1 MYITLTKKRISVIL
15 FAAVLL
21 FILVGQF
28 FSVKANEI
36 DASTNLKRVQFI
48 NTLGITLKSDDYK
61 EKTVTIP
68 QQFGAVYSN
77 YNALQR
83 KAGFDLLG
91 YRGKQVKIY
100 TYNIDGETV
109 VNLMVYKDRLIG
121 GDIASL
127 KIDGQMTALKE
138 SKNGDRTV

>member
-15 FAAVLL
+15 CAVVLS

-28 FSVKANEI
+28 FSVRANDI
-36 DASTNLKRVQFI
+36 DASTNEKRVQFI
-48 NTLGITLKSDDYK
+48 NTLGITLESDNYT
-61 EKTVTIP
+61 EKAVTIP
-68 QQFGAVYSN
+68 QQFSAVYNN

-83 KAGFDLLG
+83 EAGFDLLG
-91 YRGKQVKIY
+91 YCGKQVKIY
-100 TYNIDGETV
+100 TYNIDSQTV
-109 VNLMVYKDRLIG
+109 VNLMVYKDKLIG

-127 KIDGQMTALKE
+127 KIDGQMTALKD